1 MILHRQYILILV
13 VLIVSLGFIHG
24 VGAREVIAD
33 VLKGEASNDDINRF
47 VTWGR
52 SAENGGIDIAELIK
66 EVSRPPG
73 IFRVWV

>member
-1 MILHRQYILILV
+1 MVVILGSI
-13 VLIVSLGFIHG
+13 GFIHG
-24 VGAREVIAD
+24 VGHRKRIED
-33 VLKGEASNDDINRF
+33 VLKSDASNDDINRF

-66 EVSRPPG
+66 EVSKVRPPG

>member
-1 MILHRQYILILV
+1 MVVILGSV
-13 VLIVSLGFIHG
+13 GFIHG
-24 VGAREVIAD
+24 VGAREGIED
-33 VLKGEASNDDINRF
+33 VLKSDASNDDINGF